1 MSNKIAF
8 LISGSPRTFVIDE
21 MIEYYKYLIQ
31 LYNSK
36 NINIDFYIIL
46 KLDEIITSEKTPHH
60 RFYNEFN
67 IPIINFFNTQKGLD
81 NFNKLLEL
89 LQPKS
94 IIIFNKFS
102 LSNKMQYSQFKSID
116 IILNKAIEYSK
127 NNNFQYDYFIRTR
140 PDLMIMDFPNFYSC
154 DKSIFYSSNKCD
166 SKINDGFFIF
176 SKELLN
182 IWTNNIIYNIENNF
196 DSDNNF
202 PEGTLFKTINT
213 KQICKSILIRNYDL
227 VQAWNKNPEEKV
239 SISLFQNLQ
248 NPHKIYIDTIL
259 NNKEFIKKLNKIL
272 LPYNTNYQE
281 IYITKSIS
289 NNIDNIDNIDSKL
302 PINSKV
308 FIHGLNNNDYNGHQG
323 IIIGPI
329 NNNRYPIKLYNGK
342 EILIKENNI
351 TLMVLYN
358 NSENNIN
365 NQNQITYTNFYYIIY
380 FIIIIN
386 LILINLS
393 IIYLLYKNLKLNY
406 IFK

>member
-1 MSNKIAF
+1 M
-8 LISGSPRTFVIDE
+8 
-21 MIEYYKYLIQ
+21 
-31 LYNSK
+31 
-36 NINIDFYIIL
+36 
-46 KLDEIITSEKTPHH
+46 
-60 RFYNEFN
+60 
-67 IPIINFFNTQKGLD
+67 
-81 NFNKLLEL
+81 
-89 LQPKS
+89 
-94 IIIFNKFS
+94 
-102 LSNKMQYSQFKSID
+102 
-116 IILNKAIEYSK
+116 
-127 NNNFQYDYFIRTR
+127 
-140 PDLMIMDFPNFYSC
+140 
-154 DKSIFYSSNKCD
+154 FYSSIKCD

-182 IWTNNIIYNIENNF
+182 IWTNIIDCIEENPE
-196 DSDNNF
+196 SDNNF
-202 PEGTLFKTINT
+202 PEETLFKTINN

-227 VQAWNKNPEEKV
+227 VQSWNKIPEERI

-248 NPHKIYIDTIL
+248 DPHKKYIDNIL

-289 NNIDNIDNIDSKL
+289 NNIDNIHSKL

-308 FIHGLNNNDYNGHQG
+308 FINGLNNNDYNGHQG
-323 IIIGPI
+323 IITGPI

-358 NSENNIN
+358 NYENNIN
-365 NQNQITYTNFYYIIY
+365 NQNQITYSNFYYIIY

-393 IIYLLYKNLKLNY
+393 IIYLLYKNLKSLTLN
-406 IFK
+406 IS

>member
-8 LISGSPRTFVIDE
+8 LISGSPRTFVINE

-46 KLDEIITSEKTPHH
+46 KLDEIISSEITPHH
-60 RFYNEFN
+60 RFYNQFN
-67 IPIINFFNTQKGLD
+67 IPIINFFNTEKGLD

-94 IIIFNKFS
+94 IIIFNKFN

-127 NNNFQYDYFIRTR
+127 NNNFEYDYFIRTR
-140 PDLMIMDFPNFYSC
+140 PDLMIMDFPNFYIC
-154 DKSIFYSSNKCD
+154 DKSIFYSSIKCD

-182 IWTNNIIYNIENNF
+182 TWTSIINYIEKNLH
-196 DSDNNF
+196 SDNNF

-213 KQICKSILIRNYDL
+213 KQICKSILIRNYHL
-227 VQAWNKNPEEKV
+227 VQAWNKIPEERV

-248 NPHKIYIDTIL
+248 EPHKIYTDNIL
-259 NNKEFIKKLNKIL
+259 NNKNFILKLNKIL
-272 LPYNTNYQE
+272 LPYKSNYQE

-289 NNIDNIDNIDSKL
+289 NN
-302 PINSKV
+302 
-308 FIHGLNNNDYNGHQG
+308 
-323 IIIGPI
+323 
-329 NNNRYPIKLYNGK
+329 
-342 EILIKENNI
+342 
-351 TLMVLYN
+351 
-358 NSENNIN
+358 
-365 NQNQITYTNFYYIIY
+365 
-380 FIIIIN
+380 
-386 LILINLS
+386 
-393 IIYLLYKNLKLNY
+393 
-406 IFK
+406 